1 MVKSVYTCKSFW
13 KYKNLILKFSFLKR
27 ARQTFKESYFI
38 QLAEGEGWGRGGVIF
53 VSETFWRT
61 SINDIHRASLRVFE
75 FSLRF

>member
-38 QLAEGEGWGRGGVIF
+38 QLAEGEGWEGVG
-53 VSETFWRT
+53 
-61 SINDIHRASLRVFE
+61 
-75 FSLRF
+75 